1 MGAEKKGTATNTGF
15 ITNSAGKMDKKN
27 DENFLAGINI
37 HALGKNRVERIQVR
51 SDMISLFTFQFFLFL
66 PLQLF
71 KIAPEKKT
79 VFEGFQYFTE

>member
-1 MGAEKKGTATNTGF
+1 MRAEKKGIATKTGV
-15 ITNSAGKMDKKN
+15 ITSRAGKMDKKN
-27 DENFLAGINI
+27 DENFLAGLNI
-37 HALGKNRVERIQVR
+37 HVLGKNRVERIQVR
-51 SDMISLFTFQFFLFL
+51 SDMISLFPFQFFLFL